1 MTNKPSFDLAKQG
14 DPQEIAR
21 LITYLMTEQEIIA
34 FAELK
39 QDYLKITLE
48 STPVPPQQESVG
60 VVQRIMQKLNCPYI
74 KSVVIQGKELALE
87 EPIWTECIS
96 LEQRTKPHQKK
107 STFTFLQGLK
117 WPVWF
122 PYPNSWLRT
131 ILLIVWIISVVKITL
146 FWGALIGGLT
156 SDIEIDPRPFL
167 QALGIAFLI
176 SGVIYSYAHHWIFNR
191 SLRYFSPWTPHYR
204 SLWEGTYALIVF
216 FLSILIVLG
225 VLIPFYP
232 IENCYSYIIDNFQVQ
247 ACRFGEHQQWVE
259 SAGLLQI
266 VCILYLYQIEYL
278 IRHNPQLKKN
288 VILMGCIGLI
298 VAVSIPLYS
307 KNIDNIKTVR
317 SWVVSYLPEEGKTEK
332 IVNKNSTTQTE
343 SYLNRDGIAQEQI
356 QQHQSLVE
364 SNPQPLTS
372 SLKPPEPY
380 FQQGL
385 NEANTAA
392 LLTQT
397 SKSKDEWEF
406 VASQWEKAI
415 ENMKAVSTSDV
426 NYGKAQQRVIQY
438 QKNLD
443 YARLAAS
450 RTK

>member
-1 MTNKPSFDLAKQG
+1 MTNQPSFDLAKQG
-14 DPQEIAR
+14 NPQEIAR

-39 QDYLKITLE
+39 QDYLEISLE
-48 STPVPPQQESVG
+48 STPVPRQQESV
-60 VVQRIMQKLNCPYI
+60 VVVERIMKKLNCPYI
-74 KSVVIQGKELALE
+74 KSVVIKGKELALE
-87 EPIWTECIS
+87 EPIWTDCIS
-96 LEQRTKPHQKK
+96 LEQKTKPHQKK
-107 STFTFLQGLK
+107 STFTFFQWLK
-117 WPVWF
+117 WPAWF

-131 ILLIVWIISVVKITL
+131 ILLIVWIISVAKITL
-146 FWGALIGGLT
+146 FWGALIGELT

-204 SLWEGTYALIVF
+204 SLWEGIYALIVF

-247 ACRFGEHQQWVE
+247 ACRFGDHQQWVE

-278 IRHNPQLKKN
+278 IRQNPRLQKN
-288 VILMGCIGLI
+288 MILMGCIGLI
-298 VAVSIPLYS
+298 AAVSIPLYS
-307 KNIDNIKTVR
+307 KNIENIKMVR
-317 SWVVSYLPEEGKTEK
+317 SWVASYLPEGGKTEK
-332 IVNKNSTTQTE
+332 IVNKNSPTQTE
-343 SYLNRDGIAQEQI
+343 AYLNRDGITQEQI

-385 NEANTAA
+385 NEANSAA

-415 ENMKAVSTSDV
+415 ENMKAVSASDV

-450 RTK
+450 RAK

>member
-1 MTNKPSFDLAKQG
+1 MTNQPSFDRAKQG

-39 QDYLKITLE
+39 QDYLEITLE
-48 STPVPPQQESVG
+48 STPVPPQQKSVKF
-60 VVQRIMQKLNCPYI
+60 VQEVMQKLNCPYI
-74 KSVVIQGKELALE
+74 QSVLIQGKELALE
-87 EPIWTECIS
+87 KPVWTECIS
-96 LEQRTKPHQKK
+96 LEKKTKPLKNK
-107 STFTFLQGLK
+107 LSLNFYSRLK
-117 WPVWF
+117 WSVWF
-122 PYPNSWLRT
+122 PYPNSGLRT
-131 ILLIVWIISVVKITL
+131 VLLIIWITFILKVTV
-146 FWGALIGGLT
+146 FWGGFIGGIT
-156 SDIEIDPRPFL
+156 SDIETDPQAFL

-176 SGVIYSYAHHWIFNR
+176 SGVIYSYVHHWIFNR

-232 IENCYSYIIDNFQVQ
+232 IENCYPYIVQNFQVQ
-247 ACRFGEHQQWVE
+247 YCRFGDHQQWVKL
-259 SAGLLQI
+259 AGLLQI
-266 VCILYLYQIEYL
+266 ICILYLYQIEYL
-278 IRHNPQLKKN
+278 IRQNPRLQKN

-298 VAVSIPLYS
+298 MAVSIPLYFN
-307 KNIDNIKTVR
+307 NIENIKNVGF
-317 SWVVSYLPEEGKTEK
+317 WVVSYLPEWGRSEDIKITAVSSIPDKNTETLTQ
-332 IVNKNSTTQTE
+332 VNYFREAIT
-343 SYLNRDGIAQEQI
+343 IAT
-356 QQHQSLVE
+356 
-364 SNPQPLTS
+364 NA
-372 SLKPPEPY
+372 
-380 FQQGL
+380 
-385 NEANTAA
+385 ANLA
-392 LLTQT
+392 QT

-415 ENMKAVSTSDV
+415 ENMKAVSTSDI

-450 RTK
+450 RAK